1 MDSILPPE
9 IDKQGSSNRE
19 RKTRKAQKEKNKMK
33 SLQLMNLANIRGKT
47 RAKSTMSQHQSEYEI
62 FLLLYLYK
70 HADQLLG
77 PEMLAPIRYITDD
90 IDDIPIHDMKKAR
103 SVIRS
108 FS

>member
-1 MDSILPPE
+1 MTNKAALAI
-9 IDKQGSSNRE
+9 RE
-19 RKTRKAQKEKNKMK
+19 HDTRKAKKEANKMK
-33 SLQLMNLANIRGKT
+33 SLQLMNLANIRGNT
-47 RAKSTMSQHQSEYEI
+47 REKSTMSQHQSEYEV

-90 IDDIPIHDMKKAR
+90 IDDIPNHMKKAR

>member
-1 MDSILPPE
+1 MTNKAALAI
-9 IDKQGSSNRE
+9 RE
-19 RKTRKAQKEKNKMK
+19 HDTRKAKKEANKMK
-33 SLQLMNLANIRGKT
+33 SLPQLRNLTNIRGNT
-47 RAKSTMSQHQSEYEI
+47 RAKSTMSQHQSEYEV